1 MLDTTDIA
9 TNSSTHPAA
18 SARAAQRETPAWSPP
33 GIGVFALCLASSGV
47 CLLLYAVIR
56 PFSSE
61 VGAAGARAFASSSW
75 VVAHSFGLV
84 ALILLA
90 AGAVIAAVA
99 VWRSGRVPRWSAVP
113 VATGVVLYIPQ
124 FAASQPVR
132 IVHGL
137 LMLVGCWWLAWALR
151 SRVGSSR

>member
-1 MLDTTDIA
+1 MLDTADIA
-9 TNSSTHPAA
+9 TRPSPRPAA
-18 SARAAQRETPAWSPP
+18 SLRSAHRDASRWAPP
-33 GIGVFALCLASSGV
+33 GIGVFALCLTVSGLC
-47 CLLLYAVIR
+47 CLLDPVTR